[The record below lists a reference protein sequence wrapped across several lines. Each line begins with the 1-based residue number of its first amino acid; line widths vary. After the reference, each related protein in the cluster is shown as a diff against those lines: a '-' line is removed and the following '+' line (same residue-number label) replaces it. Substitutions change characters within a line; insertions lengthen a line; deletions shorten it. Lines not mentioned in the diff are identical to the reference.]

1 VKPYDGSVKAA
12 GATRT
17 LRVHGMDCAG
27 CAVAV
32 RTALQGVSGVER
44 AEVDFAAGLATV
56 DGGAPQEALLQAV
69 ERAGYRAEPIET
81 FEDPRELRAEVERRQ
96 AASAGAWRRRA
107 LTGLAIWIPLESL
120 HWFGRAAHA
129 HAVWMDTVLFA
140 GGTLSML
147 LVGSGF
153 WRSAWSV
160 LRHGRSNMDVLIAL
174 GATTAYLASVVTF
187 LAQRS
192 GRLSEQPLWFGESAA
207 LLAII
212 SVGHWMEAATAHR
225 AGQAVRELLE
235 LQPEKAERLAPDGT
249 AVRVATAEIRR
260 GDRVRV
266 RPGGRIPVDGAI
278 ESGVADLDESVVT
291 GESLPVTRQ
300 AGAAVF
306 AGTMNLTGDLVVRS
320 AVDGRGTSLTRV
332 ALLVQRAQASRAPIQ
347 ALADRV
353 AGVFVPVVL
362 VIAALTLAG
371 WGLRGDW
378 STGVL
383 AATSVLIISCPC
395 ALGLAT
401 PMAVMAGAG
410 EASLRGVLVKEA
422 AALERAGR
430 VRRVLFDKT
439 GTLTRG
445 APAIERVVCPGD
457 EGRALTLAAAAE
469 AGSEHPIGRAI
480 VALAKARGLSLPAAV
495 DFEAIPGVGV
505 RATVQGVRVEVVRD
519 AQASCVVRADGVEL
533 ARLHLQDGVRDEAA
547 SVIARLRAMGL
558 EVGMLTGDAPG
569 EAARVAGL
577 VGVDEVRAGLM
588 PADKA
593 RILREAGGRAAM
605 VGDGVND
612 AGALA
617 ESALGI
623 AMGSGVA
630 IAGESAA
637 VVLVGGRLTALPGLF
652 QVGRETLACIRQN
665 LVLAF
670 LYNAVAI
677 PAAAFALL
685 GPHGPMVAAVAM
697 AASDLSVLGN
707 AARLRWRLAR
717 QRVRAAR
724 SPSPAA

>member
-1 VKPYDGSVKAA
+1 
-12 GATRT
+12 
-17 LRVHGMDCAG
+17 MDCAG

-32 RTALQGVSGVER
+32 RTALERVSGVKR
-44 AEVDFAAGLATV
+44 AEVDFAAGLASVT
-56 DGGAPQEALLQAV
+56 GEAPFAAMSQAV
-69 ERAGYRAEPIET
+69 EQAGYRATEIES
-81 FEDPRELRAEVERRQ
+81 FEDPELLRASVEARQ
-96 AASAGAWRRRA
+96 AQSERAWRRRA
-107 LTGLAIWIPLESL
+107 ITGLCIWVPMETL
-120 HWFGRAAHA
+120 HWFGASTHA
-129 HAVWMDTVLFA
+129 HAGWMPLAMLV
-140 GGTLSML
+140 GGTLSMV
-147 LVGSGF
+147 LVGAGF
-153 WRSAWSV
+153 WSSAWSV
-160 LRHGRSNMDVLIAL
+160 LRKGRSNMDVLIAL
-174 GATTAYLASVVTF
+174 GATTAYLASVVTWI
-187 LAQRS
+187 AQRS
-192 GRLSEQPLWFGESAA
+192 GSLEDHPLWFSESAA

-212 SVGHWMEAATAHR
+212 SIGHWLEAKTTRR
-225 AGQAVRELLE
+225 AGEAVRELLQ
-235 LQPEKAERLAPDGT
+235 LQPDEVERLGPGGEVNRVPMQD
-249 AVRVATAEIRR
+249 VRA
-260 GDRVRV
+260 GDLVQV
-266 RPGGRIPVDGAI
+266 RPGGRVPVDGSI
-278 ESGVADLDESVVT
+278 ESGSADLDESVIS
-291 GESLPVTRQ
+291 GESLPVTRG
-300 AGAAVF
+300 AGDPVA
-306 AGTMNLTGDLVVRS
+306 AGTLNLTGLIVVRVS
-320 AVDGRGTSLTRV
+320 AGGRITSLMRV

-362 VIAALTLAG
+362 VIAGLTLLG
-371 WGLRGDW
+371 WGLAGDW

-505 RATVQGVRVEVVRD
+505 RASVKGVRVEVVRD

-558 EVGMLTGDAPG
+558 EVGMLTGDAPA

-630 IAGESAA
+630 IAGESAV